1 MIQNRKDLKRYLEAD
16 FKAQEMQ
23 HPFLARLTFG
33 ENWALWSY
41 IRNLRY
47 LEFYKNKKK
56 LPWDYLLLVYYM
68 LKHRRKSLK
77 LNIMVPPNTTG
88 PGLHLVHPGFR
99 RFTGGYVRIGASCT
113 CLPMVLMGI
122 KSPDA
127 SKEGFV
133 IGDNCYI
140 STGVTILGPIKIG
153 NNVTIGA
160 GAVVTKDVPDNCVV
174 AGVPAKVVKVKEPP
188 VGGKLG
194 TFLLRAA

>member
-1 MIQNRKDLKRYLEAD
+1 MILTKEDLKNYLKAD
-16 FKAQEMQ
+16 FKVQGMQ
-23 HPFLARLTFG
+23 HTILARFTFG
-33 ENWALWSY
+33 ENWALWNY

-47 LEFYKNKKK
+47 LEYYTNKKK
-56 LPWDYLLLVYYM
+56 RLWDYPFFVYYK
-68 LKHRRKSLK
+68 LKHRRQSLK
-77 LNIMVPPNTTG
+77 LDILVPPNTTG

-99 RFTGGYVRIGASCT
+99 RFTGGYIRIGANCT

-127 SKEGFV
+127 SKEGFE
-133 IGDNCYI
+133 IGNDCYI

-174 AGVPAKVVKVKEPP
+174 AGIPAKIVKMKC
-188 VGGKLG
+188 
-194 TFLLRAA
+194 